1 MQRPASQSQPLSR
14 AFKVIRDVDAVVRE
28 AQKRS
33 GSRQVA
39 LLGWATGG
47 LWAGFYASLRPE
59 RVNHLILLN
68 SLYAGSGP
76 HPLLGPGSTTSDPQ
90 HPDRLNPSIGGYAL
104 ADAASLLR
112 PWDRSIPDEDK
123 ARWRDP
129 VVASAYVEAAIA
141 SDPRSLTT
149 TPPSLRA
156 PSGALED
163 SFIQASGRRLY
174 DAGSI
179 SATVLLIRSG
189 RDFWSRTEDLENFTH
204 DAVHAKRVERL
215 DLPEAT
221 HFVHLERSDRGRDLL
236 LAAVRELLN
245 SSS

>member
-1 MQRPASQSQPLSR
+1 MGHWGPVGRFLCISPARTRQSPHPFEL
-14 AFKVIRDVDAVVRE
+14 
-28 AQKRS
+28 
-33 GSRQVA
+33 
-39 LLGWATGG
+39 T
-47 LWAGFYASLRPE
+47 LR
-59 RVNHLILLN
+59 R
-68 SLYAGSGP
+68 SGP

-179 SATVLLIRSG
+179 TATVLLIRSG

-204 DAVHAKRVERL
+204 DAVRANRVERL